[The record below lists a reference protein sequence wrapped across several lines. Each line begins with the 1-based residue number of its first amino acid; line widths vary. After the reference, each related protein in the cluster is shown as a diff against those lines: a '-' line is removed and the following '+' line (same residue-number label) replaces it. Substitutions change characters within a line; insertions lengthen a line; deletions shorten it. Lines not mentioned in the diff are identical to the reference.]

1 MYNINGTGVGQPRGI
16 LTYDAGTSWGQI
28 EQVNSGSAGAV
39 AADGLIDLQH
49 SLKEVHGANAVW
61 LANRLTLRDIRKL
74 KDSNNQYLWE
84 PGLKIDGQDTL
95 LGRPILTATD
105 MPVAA
110 ANSLSVAFGDFTA
123 GYQIVD
129 RIGVRVLR
137 DPFTAKPFVKFYTT
151 KRVGGDVVN
160 FDAIKLQK
168 LAAERRTRP

>member
-1 MYNINGTGVGQPRGI
+1 M
-16 LTYDAGTSWGQI
+16 
-28 EQVNSGSAGAV
+28 
-39 AADGLIDLQH
+39 
-49 SLKEVHGANAVW
+49 W

-74 KDSNNQYLWE
+74 KDTNNQYLWE
-84 PGLKIDGQDTL
+84 PGLKVDGQDTL

-110 ANSLSVAFGDFTA
+110 ANSLSVAYGDFTA

-168 LAAERRTRP
+168 LAA